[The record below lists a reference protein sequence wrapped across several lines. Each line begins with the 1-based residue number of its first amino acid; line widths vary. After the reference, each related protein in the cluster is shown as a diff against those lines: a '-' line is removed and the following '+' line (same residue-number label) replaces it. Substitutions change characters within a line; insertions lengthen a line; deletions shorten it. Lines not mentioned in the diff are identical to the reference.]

1 MKFQNEICCKT
12 CGCNRFIIKNISKKL
27 NKNKEYLCSLKCILC
42 NNNIKFDKKIKE
54 VRIIRCE
61 Y

>member
-1 MKFQNEICCKT
+1 MNNEICCKT
-12 CGCNRFIIKNISKKL
+12 CGCNRFIIKSISKKL
-27 NKNKEYLCSLKCILC
+27 TKDKGYLCCLKCILC
-42 NNNIKFDKKIKE
+42 KNNIKFDKNIKE